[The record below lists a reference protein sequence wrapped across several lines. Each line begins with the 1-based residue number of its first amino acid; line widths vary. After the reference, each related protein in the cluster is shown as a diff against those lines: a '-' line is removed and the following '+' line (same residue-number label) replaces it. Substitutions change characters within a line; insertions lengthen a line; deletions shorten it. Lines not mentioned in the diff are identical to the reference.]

1 MTRKK
6 PIGLFVVLLIVAGL
20 VAWIAVSTHRENV
33 RSETYARAWS
43 LCRDGQYAE
52 AAELYEQLGDYKR
65 SKALFADCSA
75 MVAVESA
82 RAEALSL
89 KESGKLEEAQECLR
103 EYRYIDISDDDIR
116 ECARE
121 SVDTLYA
128 EIVEAR
134 AAEMADQGNAAE
146 AVQMLR
152 DENVG
157 DSHLCLVYDQIADE
171 QAFRAALKAGDMEAA
186 RKSLDAIRHYRSYV
200 DRLTIEDIDAMEA
213 EYKAA
218 KERQDA
224 LDLLEKGRFEQAF
237 KAFEGMDDEAG
248 MRAAIDAMMEN
259 QAYAQAFD
267 ACDRLGDEAGM
278 RAAVDA
284 MEAAGDVADTLVH
297 AAKIGDFE
305 RANAMFGRLE
315 TEDFL
320 LYEESDAGNLKYPA
334 VIATLADM
342 ADDEAAAAIAQR
354 YMAKVA
360 EECRGQ
366 IDDGRRSI
374 PYYAL
379 AQLKSKAEALWTDEL
394 QALMESCV
402 EPLPV
407 TGIFRDD
414 GIVREGRGSDIA
426 AITVENKGS
435 ANLVFC
441 LNRSLKARVFVFLRP
456 HTRFSF
462 GVVAGGD
469 YWASV
474 SRSRAND
481 DLWFGEQEMFG
492 IHASYDSVVIN
503 NGRGRSGTAALIPNP
518 DYTDVYNN
526 EHSLDG
532 GESYY
537 ASLQ

>member
-82 RAEALSL
+82 RAEAVSL

-121 SVDTLYA
+121 SVGTLYA

-186 RKSLDAIRHYRSYV
+186 RKSLDTIRHYRSYV

-237 KAFEGMDDEAG
+237 KAFEGMD
-248 MRAAIDAMMEN
+248 
-259 QAYAQAFD
+259 
-267 ACDRLGDEAGM
+267 DEAGM

-407 TGIFRDD
+407 TGIIRDD

-441 LNRSLKARVFVFLRP
+441 LNRSSKARVFVFLRP